1 MVFERAVADG
11 YASATWLRTTKAVS
25 VQGRFEM
32 YEEFFHLSANPF
44 AMAPDPHCLL
54 LTSGHRS
61 ALEAIMNAVARR
73 KGMVLLLGGAGTGKT
88 TLLAALVES
97 VPPELA
103 CFALLRHPTLNADEF
118 LEMLLLELG
127 IRDLPATKPRRLLAL
142 ERFTLRANTEG
153 KIIVVLIDEA
163 HRLALEVLEE
173 VRLLAN
179 LETREGKLLQIVLAG
194 HNSLEAQL
202 GREPLQ
208 PLKQRVACRAIL
220 QPLAPAESGAYV
232 NFRWARAGGVGPAP
246 FAEDAIDYLGLFSGG
261 VPRVIN
267 ELCDNALEL
276 MCSQGAAEVWPEHI
290 VAAAKALTGEIAT
303 EEAGAAADGGP
314 HLFRVYEGAG
324 RRPWRIPPQ

>member
-202 GREPLQ
+202 GREP
-208 PLKQRVACRAIL
+208 
-220 QPLAPAESGAYV
+220 
-232 NFRWARAGGVGPAP
+232 
-246 FAEDAIDYLGLFSGG
+246 
-261 VPRVIN
+261 
-267 ELCDNALEL
+267 
-276 MCSQGAAEVWPEHI
+276 CS
-290 VAAAKALTGEIAT
+290 L
-303 EEAGAAADGGP
+303 
-314 HLFRVYEGAG
+314 
-324 RRPWRIPPQ
+324 